1 MIPQK
6 TKLGYYE
13 KLYTKNLDNSEEINK
28 FLETFNLPIPNHEE
42 IENLNRSITNKEI
55 ESVI

>member
-1 MIPQK
+1 MKEETLQMIPQK

-42 IENLNRSITNKEI
+42 IIKLIRG
-55 ESVI
+55 